1 MRRVAL
7 SGLLALAAS
16 APAAAQV
23 EVPEGFEVVDAVV
36 WNQLIQWPSLS
47 DCGQIAYAQK
57 FTGSWW
63 TAEIMLYDNGRI
75 VQITDND
82 VVDSGVDLNS
92 TGDIVWMRSV
102 RSVDPHQVILYQDGV
117 ETLLQDGER
126 ILTHVSMNNH
136 GDVVWSRFRSETCPL
151 LSDVYLYN
159 GRRIRQIHSSKLLLQ
174 HAEIND
180 EGWITWMSTDFCVDP
195 WIGTIQ
201 LYRNGDI
208 VDLPSFHSQVQGP
221 KINNL
226 GQIVW
231 QAQSNLEL
239 WEDGNTKIIVD
250 TVDARVPNIGDTGD
264 VYFSRGA
271 PENDGHNAWLYRVE
285 HPLPRFYRLSDDRY
299 STSRGTVNAWGEVA
313 WVHYRDPNH
322 GDFSGGIR
330 FMRRI
335 RTGDSD
341 FDGAVDL
348 EDYARLHD
356 CFTGPIRTDGLCECR
371 FLDQDHDGDLD
382 LADYARL
389 QTAFTPQ

>member
-159 GRRIRQIHSSKLLLQ
+159 GRRIRQIHSSELMLQ
-174 HAEIND
+174 QTEIND

-195 WIGTIQ
+195 WVGTIQ
-201 LYRNGDI
+201 LYRNGD
-208 VDLPSFHSQVQGP
+208 VFDLPSFHSQVQGP

-239 WEDGNTKIIVD
+239 WENGKTKIIVD
-250 TVDARVPNIGDTGD
+250 TVDAGVPNIGDSGD
-264 VYFSRGA
+264 VYFARWDRA
-271 PENDGHNAWLYRVE
+271 RQAWNAWLYRSE
-285 HPLPRFYRLSDDRY
+285 EDGSRFYRLSDDDY
-299 STSRGTVNAWGEVA
+299 SVSRGSVNVWGEVVWRSDSIDRYA
-313 WVHYRDPNH
+313 IVYL
-322 GDFSGGIR
+322 
-330 FMRRI
+330 RRI
-335 RTGDSD
+335 RTGDSE
-341 FDGAVDL
+341 FDGDVDIV
-348 EDYARLHD
+348 DYARLHD

-389 QTAFTPQ
+389 QTAFTSR